1 MSEIEVDKITQKGTS
16 GISIT
21 DDIKLSSGKSI
32 KNAAGTALLSESGAF
47 GDIKL
52 SSGKAIKQADGTDLL
67 TEAGVLGHV
76 LLPFIKNQGDVAN
89 TLSESDVELQFG
101 GTILD
106 NGMVYLARQ
115 LVAASTTLTVA
126 TPTAFNASS
135 CVLCGKNRASNN
147 AANIETQAPLASHN
161 ADFVAFTAANT
172 LSLYN
177 SSGYTVY
184 FYYALLRFK

>member
-21 DDIKLSSGKSI
+21 DDIKLSSGK
-32 KNAAGTALLSESGAF
+32 
-47 GDIKL
+47 
-52 SSGKAIKQADGTDLL
+52 AIKQADGTDLL
-67 TEAGVLGHV
+67 TEAGVLDNVSLGSSAV
-76 LLPFIKNQGDVAN
+76 LLPFIKNQGDVAD

-101 GTILD
+101 GTISD
-106 NGMVYLARQ
+106 NGMIYLARQ

-135 CVLCGKNRASNN
+135 CVLCGKNRSSTN
-147 AANIETQAPLASHN
+147 AANIATQSVPHF

-172 LSLYN
+172 LSLTN